1 MQSFRELLNLNDR
14 QIDMIQRLKAA
25 ADYREFLLV
34 TNDRSE
40 VVRVPANPLI
50 EKLFTTRHED
60 VAAWERLGRV
70 QPSVSPLQILRA
82 WAGTCSA
89 D

>member
-14 QIDMIQRLKAA
+14 QIDMIQRLKAS
-25 ADYREFLLV
+25 ADCREFLLV

-60 VAAWERLGRV
+60 VAEWERLRHLE
-70 QPSVSPLQILRA
+70 PNAPPAHTLLT
-82 WAGTCSA
+82 WAGR
-89 D
+89 

>member
-1 MQSFRELLNLNDR
+1 
-14 QIDMIQRLKAA
+14 MIQRLKAS

-60 VAAWERLGRV
+60 VAEWERLRGTDPTEPALPALPRT
-70 QPSVSPLQILRA
+70 
-82 WAGTCSA
+82 WAG
-89 D
+89 DV

>member
-1 MQSFRELLNLNDR
+1 
-14 QIDMIQRLKAA
+14 MIQRLKAA

-60 VAAWERLGRV
+60 VAEWERLKAAHPGAT
-70 QPSVSPLQILRA
+70 PLHALRA
-82 WAGTCSA
+82 WAGGA
-89 D
+89 